1 MKIKLPNHR
10 SLFLW
15 LGDRNLARIASNSSK
30 ILFIATLL
38 VILIGILMTAFSAY
52 KLILEMRVRSG
63 LLEQPEIKPA
73 KSAFFRRVNIRQIE
87 QQKLFGAL
95 APAKTKIEAPVA
107 VEKPKLNLIA
117 TFVNARHKYAIL
129 ESGSSQV
136 QEAFEE
142 GEKVFNVATLLAI
155 ERGRVK
161 LKWPDGSEDVLEIE
175 ENFVSGA
182 TVPTSSERAGSV
194 RRISLSRM
202 TLNEFLDDVTVFAT
216 QARVIPFFQDGKP
229 VGLRIFGISTGGVYE
244 FLGFENGDI
253 VKSIDNTPVVNVTD
267 FTNLVK
273 QLKEK
278 SRIVIL
284 IERNRENVELVY
296 DIN

>member
-63 LLEQPEIKPA
+63 LLEQPEIKPV

-142 GEKVFNVATLLAI
+142 GK
-155 ERGRVK
+155 
-161 LKWPDGSEDVLEIE
+161 
-175 ENFVSGA
+175 
-182 TVPTSSERAGSV
+182 SV
-194 RRISLSRM
+194 
-202 TLNEFLDDVTVFAT
+202 
-216 QARVIPFFQDGKP
+216 
-229 VGLRIFGISTGGVYE
+229 
-244 FLGFENGDI
+244 
-253 VKSIDNTPVVNVTD
+253 
-267 FTNLVK
+267 
-273 QLKEK
+273 
-278 SRIVIL
+278 
-284 IERNRENVELVY
+284 
-296 DIN
+296 